1 MTRNRAVAVSLSVL
15 LVLAALLL
23 AILVTFDLLGNRQP
37 DAYLWDGMV
46 PSPIPTGTPRR

>member
-15 LVLAALLL
+15 LALAALLL

-37 DAYLWDGMV
+37 EPFLWDALV
-46 PSPIPTGTPRR
+46 PGSQP